1 MIRDASTVMVLRES
15 EETLEVFMVK
25 RHFKMAFMANAYV
38 YPGGKLDDEDMDAA
52 ALEHITGATVEDLA
66 DELRLQ
72 DDPGRAAGLYLAAI
86 RETFEESGFF
96 LARRKGDDAW
106 VNLLG
111 DDEAKFADYRAK
123 LNAYEM
129 SLTEV
134 ARRESLVFPIER
146 LRFFAHWITPSF
158 ESRRFDTR
166 FFVARAPQRQNPLH
180 DDKESTDS
188 VWITPHEALRRADSD
203 PGTFFLAPPTYRTL
217 DQLRQFSTIDEVF
230 AFCENRIPPRIL
242 PHLDTSGDTPVLLLP
257 GDPDFPN
264 DPEYSVAEPVDDD
277 VTRMEMSF
285 A

>member
-15 EETLEVFMVK
+15 DGTLEVFMVK

-38 YPGGKLDDEDMDAA
+38 YPGGKLDKEDMDAA
-52 ALEHITGATVEDLA
+52 ALEHITGASI
-66 DELRLQ
+66 DELAENLRLH

-96 LARRKGDDAW
+96 LARRHGDDAW
-106 VNLLG
+106 VNLIG
-111 DDEAKFADYRAK
+111 DDEERFADYRAK
-123 LNAYEM
+123 LNAYEI

-134 ARRESLVFPIER
+134 ARRESLVFPMDR

-166 FFVARAPQRQNPLH
+166 FFVARAPRRQNPLH

-188 VWITPHEALRRADSD
+188 VWISPAEALRRADED
-203 PGTFFLAPPTYRTL
+203 LNAFYLAPPTYRTL
-217 DQLRQFSTIDEVF
+217 DQLSQFATIDDVF
-230 AFCENRIPPRIL
+230 AFCEDRTPPRIL

-257 GDPDFPN
+257 GDPDFPD

-285 A
+285 D